1 MKFNH
6 LSDPLDLILNYM
18 TTKRKTLL
26 KIKNLWI
33 ALTLMPASLDKLP
46 KKIMKPTELK
56 DKKLLNLKEE
66 SLKASQL
73 KIKNL
78 LNKEKLP
85 LKLGSQES

>member
-6 LSDPLDLILNYM
+6 LSDPLDPTLNYM
-18 TTKRKTLL
+18 ITKRKTLL
-26 KIKNLWI
+26 KTKNLWI
-33 ALTLMPASLDKLP
+33 ALTLMPPLLDKLP

-56 DKKLLNLKEE
+56 DKKLLKLKEE